1 MITVNVQC
9 FNTFGG
15 ILIFQQ
21 IIVHVDV
28 FIYMHGIKQYIFDV
42 MEATFHSQ

>member
-9 FNTFGG
+9 FNTYVEFQF
-15 ILIFQQ
+15 FQQ
-21 IIVHVDV
+21 IIVDV